1 MRASERDVFPLKS
14 LSLPSLLF
22 SVSFILG
29 LVTFPSPQCVINLH
43 SQVVGPGT
51 EFTMAPSPIARAN
64 KTESLYLFTYPQA
77 ICIVV
82 KSGDSGIR

>member
-22 SVSFILG
+22 SVRFILG
-29 LVTFPSPQCVINLH
+29 LVTFPSPQHVINFH
-43 SQVVGPGT
+43 SQVVGSGT

-64 KTESLYLFTYPQA
+64 RTESLYLFTCLQA
-77 ICIVV
+77 ICVV
-82 KSGDSGIR
+82 VRSGDSGIR